1 MKRSYRRPIAV
12 MSAMLAVAIAS
23 SPVWSSPAW
32 ADTPAADKDFATK
45 AAQAGIAEVAEARL
59 ALKNSTRPDIQ
70 NFARRMIADH
80 TKAGDQLKTIASAQ
94 GLALPGDPSPEDQQ
108 AMTKLGSLS
117 GVDFDRAY
125 IESQVSA
132 HEAAVGLFKQESDQ
146 GKDAQF
152 RSFASSTLPTL
163 EDHYTM
169 IKSLPVH

>member
-1 MKRSYRRPIAV
+1 MNHSYRRPVAV
-12 MSAMLAVAIAS
+12 MSAMLAVAIAT
-23 SPVWSSPAW
+23 SPVWAE
-32 ADTPAADKDFATK
+32 TPAADKDFATK

-80 TKAGDQLKTIASAQ
+80 SKAGEQLKTIASSQ

-108 AMTKLGSLS
+108 AMKKLGALS
-117 GVDFDRAY
+117 GEDFDRAY

-132 HEAAVGLFKQESDQ
+132 HEAAVSLFKQESEQ

-163 EDHYTM
+163 NDHYEM
-169 IKSLPVH
+169 IKSLPMH

>member
-1 MKRSYRRPIAV
+1 MNQSYRRPVAV
-12 MSAMLAVAIAS
+12 MSAMLAVAIATS
-23 SPVWSSPAW
+23 SVW
-32 ADTPAADKDFATK
+32 ADTPAVDKDFATK

-59 ALKNSTRPDIQ
+59 ALKNSTRPDVQ

-80 TKAGDQLKTIASAQ
+80 TKAGDQLKSIASSQ

-117 GVDFDRAY
+117 GEDFDRAY

-132 HEAAVGLFKQESDQ
+132 HEAAVGLFTQESEQ

-163 EDHYTM
+163 KDHYQM